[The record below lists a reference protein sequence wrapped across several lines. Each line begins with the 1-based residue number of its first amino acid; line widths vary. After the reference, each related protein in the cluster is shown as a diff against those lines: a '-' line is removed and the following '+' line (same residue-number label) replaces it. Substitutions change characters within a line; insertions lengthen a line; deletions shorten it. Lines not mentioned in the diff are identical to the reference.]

1 MRFAL
6 LTILLTI
13 VAGFVPRA
21 YSQVKNPTV
30 RQVPSRVSDYCTTE
44 RFQNYILVAKAMR
57 DYVSPENY
65 SRLYIPLKVKAS
77 KAQVTLKNYGPLSS
91 TTHTAVLELVKYVND
106 NQREFDALWEIE
118 AFFEIARDL
127 MDMTMAL
134 SRELE

>member
-1 MRFAL
+1 
-6 LTILLTI
+6 
-13 VAGFVPRA
+13 
-21 YSQVKNPTV
+21 
-30 RQVPSRVSDYCTTE
+30 
-44 RFQNYILVAKAMR
+44 MR